1 MRASSVYNIPAGT
14 PFAKE
19 LAKGV
24 VQLASSP
31 THLARAL
38 VMVPSQRAAQALRS
52 AFLDVTSGQATL
64 LPRMIPIGDLAD
76 DVADIFPELDGGAD
90 TAMLPPAISPLR
102 RQMMLAKLLGG
113 FKLGG
118 QTPTYPQA
126 MMLAHTLGQLLDQL
140 YNVDANPDQ
149 LRDMLPERYSAHW
162 QDIIKLLTI
171 LVDNW
176 PAILASENVMDGVD
190 RRNRLIRARV
200 KAWQDNPPENL
211 IVIAGSTGSIIAT
224 RELIRCVSDLPNGHV
239 VLPGLDSGAVPE
251 WDAISHDSGHPQYQL
266 AQLLHFMD
274 ITPLDVQSWV
284 SNPESQPATSAR
296 RDLMREVFRPAPT
309 TATWRQ
315 LAEDRPDLG
324 RDALQGLQVIETHDR
339 RTEAGL
345 IAADLRATLEHEDQT
360 AALITPD
367 RHLAEA
373 VIAELARWKIT
384 IDDSAGT
391 TLLTHRAGAFLQL
404 LVEAMQENFAPLA
417 LLGVLK
423 HPCAAGGMAQAD
435 FRAKVRHIEKLVL
448 RGQRP
453 APGLEGLASA
463 IGDEKDLQDFIA
475 IHIAVPFAPL
485 VDAWQAPAPTMAS
498 LARGLGQTAE
508 MMAAQTMCRPSD
520 GCLPSDELDTET
532 PVADKND
539 GALHLWDNQGGKTA
553 ADLLKNLVEHGHD
566 QAVNAA
572 DFAQTLV
579 QIMQDITVHAVQ
591 QSHPRLAIL
600 GAVES
605 RMQTADHLIIA
616 GFNEGNWP
624 PQPHS
629 DPWMNSDMR
638 KAVGLPPH
646 NWRTN
651 LSAHDVYMA
660 ICNPKVTITRAQ
672 RQNDAATIP
681 SRWLQRMNVVLSAL
695 GIAKALDRGDE
706 KFEWL
711 AILNPKTIPN
721 RIKRPAPKPPLS
733 ARPRKFSAT
742 EIDMWINDPY
752 ALYAK
757 KILKLRQLD
766 DIDRPPDAALRG
778 TLFHNV
784 LADFTRTFPSGS
796 LPDTAYQELLAI
808 GKTHFADQWA
818 TPDIR
823 YFWWPRFEMV
833 AGWIIE
839 TEKQR
844 RDDLAFIYAEKKG
857 STILTGPA
865 GPVELS
871 ARADRLEKTK
881 DGTWHIIDYKT
892 GIAPSKTK
900 VASGRATQ
908 LLVEALIAWD
918 GGYDDKPGC
927 DIAKMQYWK
936 LSGRKDKIGDI
947 YDVLPDDGSPEST
960 RDMMQSLI
968 TLFDDPEAT
977 YPAEPNIKFKLSYNP
992 YRHLARISE
1001 WQQEGH
1007 DE

>member
-1 MRASSVYNIPAGT
+1 MPASSVFNIPAGT
-14 PFAKE
+14 PFASE

-24 VQLASSP
+24 VQLAP
-31 THLARAL
+31 RPADLARAI

-52 AFLDVTSGQATL
+52 AFLDVTKGQATL
-64 LPRMIPIGDLAD
+64 LPRMMPIGDLAD
-76 DVADIFPELDGGAD
+76 DTAELFPDLNDGID
-90 TAMLPPAISPLR
+90 TATLPPAITPLR

-113 FKLGG
+113 FKLGE
-118 QTPTYPQA
+118 QAPTYPQA

-140 YNVDANPDQ
+140 YNVDAKPDQ

-176 PAILASENVMDGVD
+176 PAILASENVIDAVD
-190 RRNRLIRARV
+190 RRNRLIRKRV
-200 KAWQDNPPENL
+200 KAWQDDPPENL
-211 IVIAGSTGSIIAT
+211 IVIAGSTGSIVAT
-224 RELIRCVSDLPNGHV
+224 RELIRCVSNLPNGHV
-239 VLPGLDSGAVPE
+239 VLPGLDNDAAHE
-251 WDAISHDSGHPQYQL
+251 WDVISHDSGHPQFQL

-274 ITPLDVQSWV
+274 ISPSEVQDWV
-284 SNPESQPATSAR
+284 SNPESKSATIAR
-296 RDLMREVFRPAPT
+296 RDLMREVFRPAST

-315 LAEDRPDLG
+315 LAQERPDLG
-324 RDALQGLQVIETHDR
+324 RDALEGLDIIQTHDR
-339 RTEAGL
+339 RAEAGL
-345 IAADLRATLEHEDQT
+345 IAADLRASLEHPDQT

-384 IDDSAGT
+384 IEDSAGT
-391 TLLTHRAGAFLQL
+391 TLLTHRAGSFLQL
-404 LVEAMQENFAPLA
+404 LVEAVQEDFAPLA

-423 HPCAAGGMAQAD
+423 HPCAAGGLAQSE
-435 FRAKVRHIEKLVL
+435 FRAKVRQIEKLVL

-453 APGLEGLASA
+453 APGLQGLATA
-463 IGDEKDLQDFIA
+463 IGDDKGLQNFVA
-475 IHIAVPFAPL
+475 MHIGVPFAPL
-485 VDAWQAPAPTMAS
+485 VGMWQAPAATMAS

-508 MMAAQTMCRPSD
+508 MMAAQNMCPASD
-520 GCLPSDELDTET
+520 DQNTET
-532 PVADKND
+532 LIADKND
-539 GALHLWDNQGGKTA
+539 GAIRLWDNQGGKAA

-566 QAVNAA
+566 QAVNVS

-579 QIMQDITVHAVQ
+579 QIMQDITVHAAQ

-646 NWRTN
+646 NWRTS

-681 SRWLQRMNVVLSAL
+681 SRWLQRMDVVLSAL
-695 GIAKALDRGDE
+695 GITNALDRGDT

-711 AILNPKTIPN
+711 AVLNPKTVPN
-721 RIKRPAPKPPLS
+721 RTKRPAPNPPVS

-757 KILKLRQLD
+757 KILHLRQLD

-784 LADFTRTFPSGS
+784 LADFTRTFPSGP
-796 LPDTAYQELLAI
+796 LPDDAYQQLLAI
-808 GKTHFADQWA
+808 GKRHFADQWA

-833 AGWIIE
+833 TGWIIE
-839 TEKQR
+839 IEKQR
-844 RDDLAFIYAEKKG
+844 RHDLAFIHAEKKG
-857 STILTGPA
+857 HTILTGSA
-865 GPVELS
+865 GAVELS
-871 ARADRLEKTK
+871 ARADRLEKSK
-881 DGTWHIIDYKT
+881 DGAWHIIDYKT
-892 GIAPSKTK
+892 GTAPSKRK
-900 VASGRATQ
+900 VAAGRATQ

-918 GGYDDKPGC
+918 GGYDDVPGC

-947 YDVLPDDGSPEST
+947 ADVMPDDGSPEDT
-960 RDMMQSLI
+960 RVMMQSLI
-968 TLFDDPEAT
+968 NLFDNPETT
-977 YPAEPNIKFKLSYNP
+977 YPAEPNIKYKLAYNP

-1001 WQQEGH
+1001 WQQDGH

>member
-19 LAKGV
+19 LAKGI
-24 VQLASSP
+24 VQLTPSP
-31 THLARAL
+31 ADRARAI

-52 AFLDVTSGQATL
+52 AFLDVTNGQASL

-90 TAMLPPAISPLR
+90 TAGLPPAISPLR
-102 RQMMLAKLLGG
+102 RQMTLARLLGG

-126 MMLAHTLGQLLDQL
+126 MMLADTLGQLLDQL
-140 YNVDANPDQ
+140 YNVDAKPHQ

-162 QDIIKLLTI
+162 QDILKLLTI
-171 LVDNW
+171 LVDSW
-176 PAILASENVMDGVD
+176 PAILASENVMDSVD
-190 RRNRLIRARV
+190 LRNRLIRARI
-200 KAWQDNPPENL
+200 KSWQDNPPQNL
-211 IVIAGSTGSIIAT
+211 IIIAGSTGSIIAT
-224 RELIRCVSDLPNGHV
+224 RELIRCVSNLPNGYV
-239 VLPGLDSGAVPE
+239 VLPGLDNGAVSE
-251 WDAISHDSGHPQYQL
+251 WEAISHDSGHPQYQL
-266 AQLLHFMD
+266 AQLLYSME
-274 ITPLDVQSWV
+274 IAPSDVQDWISDPA
-284 SNPESQPATSAR
+284 SKPETSAR
-296 RDLMREVFRPAPT
+296 RDLMREAFRPAPT

-315 LAEDRPDLG
+315 LAQDRPNLG
-324 RDALQGLQVIETHDR
+324 RDALKGLQVIQTHDR

-345 IAADLRATLEHEDQT
+345 IAADLRATLEHSEQT

-391 TLLTHRAGAFLQL
+391 SLLTHRAGAFLQL
-404 LVEAMQENFAPLA
+404 LVEAIQENFAPLA
-417 LLGVLK
+417 LLGLLK
-423 HPCAAGGMAQAD
+423 HPSASGGMAQKD
-435 FRAKVRHIEKLVL
+435 FRSKIRQIEKLVL

-453 APGLEGLASA
+453 AMGLDGLASA
-463 IGDEKDLQDFIA
+463 IGDDKDLQGFIA
-475 IHIAVPFAPL
+475 THIAAPFAPL
-485 VDAWQAPAPTMAS
+485 LAAWQSPAPTMAS

-508 MMAAQTMCRPSD
+508 MMAARNMCLQSD
-520 GCLPSDELDTET
+520 GQDGEKL
-532 PVADKND
+532 VADMTD
-539 GALHLWDNQGGKTA
+539 GAIHLWDKQGGKAA

-566 QAVNAA
+566 QAVDAT
-572 DFAQTLV
+572 DFAQTLL
-579 QIMQDITVHAVQ
+579 QIMQDITVHAAQ

-646 NWRTN
+646 NWRTS

-660 ICNPKVTITRAQ
+660 VCNPKVTITRAT

-681 SRWLQRMNVVLSAL
+681 SRWLQRMDVVLSAL
-695 GIAKALDRGDE
+695 KITDVLDRGE
-706 KFEWL
+706 AKLHWL
-711 AILNPKTIPN
+711 DILNPKTVPD
-721 RIKRPAPKPPLS
+721 RIKRPAPKPPVS

-757 KILKLRQLD
+757 KILQLRQLD

-796 LPDTAYQELLAI
+796 LPNDAYDKLLAI
-808 GKTHFADQWA
+808 GKAHFADQWA
-818 TPDIR
+818 MPDIR
-823 YFWWPRFEMV
+823 YFWWPRFEMI

-844 RDDLAFIYAEKKG
+844 RDALDYIYAEKKG
-857 STILTGPA
+857 TTTLTGLA

-892 GIAPSKTK
+892 GVAPSKRK
-900 VASGRATQ
+900 VADGRATQ

-918 GGYDDKPGC
+918 GGYDDKAGC

-936 LSGRKDKIGDI
+936 LSGRKGKIGDI
-947 YDVLPDDGSPEST
+947 NDVLPDKGTPENT
-960 RDMMQSLI
+960 RAMMQALI
-968 TLFDDPEAT
+968 TLYDNPETA
-977 YPAEPNIKFKLSYNP
+977 YPAEPNIKYKLPYNP
-992 YRHLARISE
+992 YRHLARILE
-1001 WQQEGH
+1001 WQQEGS

>member
-14 PFAKE
+14 PFAEE

-24 VQLASSP
+24 IQLAPNP
-31 THLARAL
+31 TDMARAI

-52 AFLDVTSGQATL
+52 AFLNVTKGRATL

-76 DVADIFPELDGGAD
+76 DVADIFPELDCD
-90 TAMLPPAISPLR
+90 TETAGLPPAISPLR

-126 MMLAHTLGQLLDQL
+126 MMLADTLGQLLDQL
-140 YNVDANPDQ
+140 YNVDAKPHQ

-171 LVDNW
+171 LIDNW
-176 PAILASENVMDGVD
+176 PAILTSENVMDGVD
-190 RRNRLIRARV
+190 RRNMLIRARI
-200 KAWQDNPPENL
+200 KAWYENPPENL
-211 IVIAGSTGSIIAT
+211 IIIAGSTGSISAT
-224 RELIRCVSDLPNGHV
+224 RELIRCVSNLPNGHV
-239 VLPGLDSGAVPE
+239 VLPGLDSGAAPE
-251 WDAISHDSGHPQYQL
+251 WDAISQDSGHPQFQL
-266 AQLLHFMD
+266 AQLLYFME
-274 ITPLDVQSWV
+274 IAPSDVQSWV
-284 SNPESQPATSAR
+284 SNPKSEPETRAR

-315 LAEDRPDLG
+315 LAQDRPDLG
-324 RDALQGLQVIETHDR
+324 RDALIGLQVIQTHDR

-345 IAADLRATLEHEDQT
+345 IAADLRATLEHAEQT

-404 LVEAMQENFAPLA
+404 LVEAIQENFAPLA

-435 FRAKVRHIEKLVL
+435 FRTKVRQIEKLVL

-453 APGLEGLASA
+453 APGLEGVASA
-463 IGDEKDLQDFIA
+463 IGDDKALQDFVA
-475 IHIAVPFAPL
+475 THITSSFAPL
-485 VDAWQAPAPTMAS
+485 VTAWQAPAPTMAS

-508 MMAAQTMCRPSD
+508 MMAAQNMCLQPD
-520 GCLPSDELDTET
+520 GQGGET
-532 PVADKND
+532 LIADMND
-539 GALHLWDNQGGKTA
+539 GAIYLWDNQGGKAA

-566 QAVNAA
+566 QAVNAI

-579 QIMQDITVHAVQ
+579 QIMQNINIHTTQ
-591 QSHPRLAIL
+591 RSHPRLAIL

-624 PQPHS
+624 PQPQS

-646 NWRTN
+646 NWRTS

-681 SRWLQRMNVVLSAL
+681 SRWLQRMDVVLSAL
-695 GIAKALDRGDE
+695 GITKALDRGDA

-711 AILNPKTIPN
+711 DVLNPKTVPN
-721 RIKRPAPKPPLS
+721 RIKRPAPKPPVS

-796 LPDTAYQELLAI
+796 LPDNAYATLLAI
-808 GKTHFADQWA
+808 GKAHFADQWS
-818 TPDIR
+818 TPAIR

-844 RDDLAFIYAEKKG
+844 RSDLAYIYAEQKG

-881 DGTWHIIDYKT
+881 DGAWHIIDYKT
-892 GIAPSKTK
+892 GIAPSKRK
-900 VASGRATQ
+900 VAAGRATQ
-908 LLVEALIAWD
+908 LLIEALIAWD
-918 GGYDDKPGC
+918 GGYDDQLGF

-936 LSGRKDKIGDI
+936 LSGRKGKIGDI
-947 YDVLPDDGSPEST
+947 DDVLPDDITPENT
-960 RDMMQSLI
+960 RAMMQALI
-968 TLFDDPEAT
+968 TLYDNPDIA
-977 YPAEPNIKFKLSYNP
+977 YPAEPNTKYKLTYNP